1 MADEWF
7 GITTGSGLF
16 KGYDTTRKS
25 IRHSTAVN
33 RIAGSKD
40 GGKRLVSVPR
50 AFDSK
55 TLHIKQNSHQGCI
68 SRVPDCHNAGSRQKS
83 LIQKSTTPES
93 GARVRYGRADIL
105 GTQPFTDGWGRR

>member
-7 GITTGSGLF
+7 GLTTGSGLF

-33 RIAGSKD
+33 RIAGFKD
-40 GGKRLVSVPR
+40 GGTR
-50 AFDSK
+50 
-55 TLHIKQNSHQGCI
+55 QGCI

-83 LIQKSTTPES
+83 LIQKYTTPES
-93 GARVRYGRADIL
+93 EARVRYGRVDIL